1 MKKPKNKNL
10 KYLII
15 TLVILL
21 LTGVLSQG
29 KTGFISGGL
38 NLLPLGVSSL
48 TVSARSTP
56 DSAETDE
63 AEALKKENA
72 ELRQSLVDYL
82 ELKEENE
89 KLREYFKI

>member
-38 NLLPLGVSSL
+38 NLVPLGISSL
-48 TVSARSTP
+48 TAYAKSTA

-63 AEALKKENA
+63 SEILKKENT
-72 ELRQSLVDYL
+72 
-82 ELKEENE
+82 
-89 KLREYFKI
+89 

>member
-29 KTGFISGGL
+29 KTGFITGGL
-38 NLLPLGVSSL
+38 NLLPLGISSL
-48 TVSARSTP
+48 TAYAKSTA
-56 DSAETDE
+56 DSASPKPCR
-63 AEALKKENA
+63 LP
-72 ELRQSLVDYL
+72 
-82 ELKEENE
+82 
-89 KLREYFKI
+89 